1 MVMLGRQ
8 FDKKI
13 EEIKEK
19 APEKKAG
26 REKSLFRE
34 YFELIAETAVFVF
47 FVMTYVVQAFQIP
60 TGSMEPTLLVG
71 DFLLVNKF
79 IYAKPRN
86 AVEAF
91 ILPSKKLERK
101 DIVVFKWPR
110 DLSKDFVKRVIAL
123 EGEKVEIKDKEVF
136 INDQP
141 LEEHYKVHNDS
152 QIFQKGNFYQ
162 YDDVIRDNYGPLV
175 VPPGHVFV
183 MGDNRDNSLDSR
195 YWSFLPTSYIKGR
208 PWLIYFSYE
217 AKKDAYQKNGLKD
230 RFKKIFR
237 FIFKTRWKRML
248 KVIF

>member
-1 MVMLGRQ
+1 MKEL
-8 FDKKI
+8 K
-13 EEIKEK
+13 EWIK
-19 APEKKAG
+19 
-26 REKSLFRE
+26 SI
-34 YFELIAETAVFVF
+34 LIAIILALIIRSL
-47 FVMTYVVQAFQIP
+47 VMESFIVD
-60 TGSMEPTLLVG
+60 GNSMLPTLTNTEWV
-71 DFLLVNKF
+71 LVNKF
-79 IYAKPRN
+79 VYTRPQGKL
-86 AVEAF
+86 EAF
-91 ILPSKKLERK
+91 LLPAKKLDRQ

-136 INDQP
+136 VNDRP
-141 LEEHYKVHNDS
+141 LEERYKVHNDS

-162 YDDVIRDNYGPLV
+162 YDDVIRDNYGPVV

-208 PWLIYFSYE
+208 PWLIYFSYQAE
-217 AKKDAYQKNGLKD
+217 KDAYQKNGIKD
-230 RFKKIFR
+230 KVRKFFR